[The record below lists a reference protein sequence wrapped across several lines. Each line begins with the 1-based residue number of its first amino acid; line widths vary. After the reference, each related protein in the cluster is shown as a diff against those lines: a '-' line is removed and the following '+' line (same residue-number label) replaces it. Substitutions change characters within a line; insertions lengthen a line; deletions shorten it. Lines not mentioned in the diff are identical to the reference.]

1 MEREDEVVYRD
12 YYFYDILGVPRK
24 EPDQYQ
30 IKKAFRTNIK
40 AYQDQDQKLVDLCRA
55 YHILCDPQLKA
66 EYDKTG
72 QYLLHLPTYWT
83 FQRLAEEGEIHRLM
97 EMLKEDPTKLN
108 KKDKLKHTALYAA
121 ARANRVEVVEF
132 LMERRADPDRQQ
144 KDGSTPLHAA
154 CYYGQVEMVKML
166 LEYGANPFI
175 RNVGKA
181 TPIREIHLDHRR
193 AIMEF
198 AQPYLQPLSTPWLA
212 SKKGDLES
220 LKKLIFEPEA
230 SLLQEV
236 KELVAPVPINSRDKW
251 QKTFLHC
258 ASETGNLEVVE
269 WLIEQQADINARD
282 LFDHTPLHLAA
293 RADKIS
299 VVDCLLK
306 HRVDPSLIDSQ
317 NKTAEMLL
325 KQKSSTKDLFDKL
338 RVLNPKEMLD
348 KGDTWWFKH
357 FYSPIGAEI
366 DARDSEGRTLLYCAA
381 KDGQEEIVEILI
393 EKKANLDLTQKS
405 GSSPLHAASYYGHP
419 NIVQSLLRVGANPSL
434 KNGKGSTPVDEA
446 GEAGTTRENRA
457 AIIYHFKQ
465 YMNITEENPVPLF
478 EVTCFERRNKNDKGK
493 KIPLS
498 LTSTFGEVMKV
509 LDPDFVAPV
518 IVSRFQ
524 KNNIPYRIFYGGR
537 TIQVMS
543 DLPVLQEISKARY
556 SMSRFISFPIA
567 LEYEPA
573 TDKVYFTESRNILP
587 PALELINKGRKVE
600 ISGKW
605 KSELTTDN
613 NFNVKFVSGLEEKV
627 SFQVLDGSSLPNC
640 VIAFSLES
648 PSFNKSEQF
657 TVEVAEIQNEG
668 LQFNLYLYDIKSRC
682 WYELSPPKVV
692 GTKSKFVVPVPN
704 GIYSIIHKEIILL
717 TPSIQLQRDLLQ
729 DYNYKTTVP
738 VKGTTFVKI
747 RYELKVPSNF
757 HEDDYFT
764 AYHGTRSDRLASI
777 VTNGLMVPNERN
789 NAGTVVETKQE
800 TADPNLTHEGIPNW
814 GFAIFLSLYEKYSR
828 IPLYANPFKYI
839 GKDKEYNDFDCHL
852 YFEVKVDKTKP
863 FTKHL
868 NTTPVSST
876 FLSDEEKKT
885 AEWRITDASSVFISA
900 FVVVVRTKIVNQ

>member
-567 LEYEPA
+567 LEYEKIPDDE
-573 TDKVYFTESRNILP
+573 TSLSFTETRNNLP
-587 PALELINKGRKVE
+587 PPFKAVIEITESIPPNWEKKMERALC
-600 ISGKW
+600 
-605 KSELTTDN
+605 
-613 NFNVKFVSGLEEKV
+613 GLRFTCTNAG
-627 SFQVLDGSSLPNC
+627 STLDILDGSSLPNC
-640 VIAFSLES
+640 IVAFRLTSRKTPSHYFAVEVNDNGKDQRQFSLC
-648 PSFNKSEQF
+648 
-657 TVEVAEIQNEG
+657 
-668 LQFNLYLYDIKSRC
+668 LYDTRSQC
-682 WYELSPPKVV
+682 WYEISTPAP
-692 GTKSKFVVPVPN
+692 SKKIEFVVPVPN

-717 TPSIQLQRDLLQ
+717 LPSIQIPRDLLQ
-729 DYNYKTTVP
+729 DSYKSISP
-738 VKGTTFVKI
+738 VIGTTFVKI
-747 RYELKVPSNF
+747 RYELRVPTNF
-757 HEDDYFT
+757 HEDEYFT

-800 TADPNLTHEGIPNW
+800 TADPTLTHEGIPNW
-814 GFAIFLSLYEKYSR
+814 GIAIFLSLYEKYSR